1 MAQIT
6 NEELL
11 AISEGLNYL
20 SSKETKVWYQILKNK
35 KSIKAHVE
43 SVSELRKEIIERFS
57 KKDESGNSETDEKG
71 NVFIEDVKSLNE
83 ALSKLSKETLVVD
96 FETFSI
102 DELSEYSLE
111 SRFLEPLMEKILL

>member
-43 SVSELRKEIIERFS
+43 SVSELRKEIIEKFS

>member
-35 KSIKAHVE
+35 KSIKSHVE
-43 SVSELRKEIIERFS
+43 SVSELRKEIIEKFS
-57 KKDESGNSETDEKG
+57 KKDEEGNSETDEKG

-83 ALSKLSKETLVVD
+83 ALAKLSKETLVVD

-102 DELSEYSLE
+102 DELAEYSLE